1 MDDRFFTMSLGTVGP
16 STIDNKPNTLN
27 LGAAGRRINRTDDI
41 DGAQPTYKSQQ
52 FTNKRQ
58 FYDPVDIKGARSNVL
73 HRETNVRD
81 NTMRVDDIDGAVP
94 TPYTFVTKREVD
106 PLVPKY
112 KLASYAPA
120 PDAPPKFVRDS
131 YSVDDIA
138 GTKPKPL
145 FRFAQRNSTTND
157 IEGAQPG
164 WRPRHQR
171 VRQEASPITHQFNV
185 RDITD
190 TGFKSTRVTDPLRP
204 QYTINGMYVTDDFEK
219 TMPKK
224 LPDAAQHDYFN
235 LQTSD
240 IEGAVSGWKPPH
252 AMQPPMEK
260 RRQFRNTNFIGDIA
274 GAQPDTVVHAI
285 RTDRVTNPLQ
295 PVYQSLDGEVL
306 GPPMDALDL
315 TSPPLEHPGA
325 AQQTMTMTMQ
335 GQGPET
341 DGPPMMSTLRM
352 GDAMPSSGEDK
363 DALIATLENELQGLR
378 APVGPSPRIN
388 EGGTRDIQ
396 PAQPPRGFVPP
407 VSARGGTSGAND
419 QGAAR
424 TTAVAP
430 SKTMGG
436 GSRGPS
442 ARPTPRS
449 AAPTPRDR
457 REMAQTQAD
466 IDAVRGL

>member
-16 STIDNKPNTLN
+16 STIDNKANTLN
-27 LGAAGRRINRTDDI
+27 LGAGGRRINRTDDI
-41 DGAQPTYKSQQ
+41 DGAQPTYKSQE
-52 FTNKRQ
+52 FMNKRQ
-58 FYDPVDIKGARSNVL
+58 FYDPSDIKGARSNTL
-73 HRETNVRD
+73 HRQTNVRD

-112 KLASYAPA
+112 KLPSYQPA

-131 YSVDDIA
+131 YNVSDIA

-145 FRFAQRNSTTND
+145 FRFQQRNSTVND

-164 WRPRHQR
+164 WKPRHQR
-171 VRQEASPITHQFNV
+171 VRHESNPITHQFNV

-204 QYTINGMYVTDDFEK
+204 QYTVNGMYVTDDFEK

-224 LPDAAQHDYFN
+224 LPSAAQHDYFN

-315 TSPPLEHPGA
+315 TSPPVEA
-325 AQQTMTMTMQ
+325 AQTQMQ
-335 GQGPET
+335 RPET
-341 DGPPMMSTLRM
+341 DVPPMMMATQRM
-352 GDAMPSSGEDK
+352 GDAMPTSGEDK
-363 DALIATLENELQGLR
+363 DALIATLENELQSLR
-378 APVGPSPRIN
+378 APTGPSPRIN

-407 VSARGGTSGAND
+407 VSSRGGVSGAND
-419 QGAAR
+419 QGAAK
-424 TTAVAP
+424 TTAAAP
-430 SKTMGG
+430 SRG
-436 GSRGPS
+436 GSRGATADRMVLKS
-442 ARPTPRS
+442 SSGAPRV
-449 AAPTPRDR
+449 APTPRDR
-457 REMAQTQAD
+457 REMAQTQSD

>member
-16 STIDNKPNTLN
+16 STIDNKAKTS

-52 FTNKRQ
+52 FTNKRT
-58 FYDPVDIKGARSNVL
+58 FYDPADIKGARSNVL
-73 HRETNVRD
+73 HRDTNARD

-112 KLASYAPA
+112 KLPSYESA

-171 VRQEASPITHQFNV
+171 VRHESNPITHQFNV

-224 LPDAAQHDYFN
+224 LPEAAQHDYFN
-235 LQTSD
+235 LQTCD
-240 IEGAVSGWKPPH
+240 IEGAQSGWKPPH
-252 AMQPPMEK
+252 SMQPPMEK

-315 TSPPLEHPGA
+315 TAPPLEKPGA
-325 AQQTMTMTMQ
+325 AQQVMQ
-335 GQGPET
+335 VPET
-341 DGPPMMSTLRM
+341 DAPPMMATQRM
-352 GDAMPSSGEDK
+352 DDAMPTSGDDK
-363 DALIATLENELQGLR
+363 DALIASLENELQSLK
-378 APVGPSPRIN
+378 APTGPSPRIS
-388 EGGTRDIQ
+388 ESGTRDIQ
-396 PAQPPRGFVPP
+396 PVQPPRGFVPP
-407 VSARGGTSGAND
+407 VSSRGGTSGAND
-419 QGAAR
+419 QGAAK
-424 TTAVAP
+424 TTAVA
-430 SKTMGG
+430 SARATGG
-436 GSRGPS
+436 GSRGGS
-442 ARPTPRS
+442 TRPTPRS

-466 IDAVRGL
+466 IEAVRSL